1 MRYLRSTQMKK
12 FYVDWVGVP
21 LWWVAVTVA
30 LGVSLD
36 ALTDPMIGFF
46 SDSLRWVSTI

>member
-30 LGVSLD
+30 LGKL
-36 ALTDPMIGFF
+36 IGEISIHRRRLIF
-46 SDSLRWVSTI
+46 SQQAPDFI